1 MIDSARGRHFLNRMA
16 PDRLRDGLMSLP
28 AEKAWLVLIALGL
41 FSGLSASPIH
51 FFPALIIGLTGLIWM
66 LDVSIDAEKPGR
78 SGFWRAF
85 LFAWAYLGIGV
96 FWVAF
101 AFWNRGGAYVFFGP
115 LVAIGGGA
123 FLAAFWG
130 LAGALY
136 ARLKLRGPV
145 RILAFAVVIL
155 AAEAAKGLPFTQF
168 PWNLPAH
175 VFPAG
180 GAVSQSAAWFG
191 AWGLSFIVLILFSS
205 PAALAGRGA
214 VTQKRLPVLIS
225 LLALSALYAGGT
237 HRLGQAD
244 VRYQPDLTFRLVNA
258 DIDQQDKW
266 ASGGEDLVRTRYLNL
281 TASEGIDDV
290 THVIWPEGAL
300 PLFLIEDS
308 ASIAAL
314 TEILTQDQTLLAG
327 TPRRERVAGDEVR
340 YYNSLAAMTF
350 SGERPRVTGL
360 YDKVL
365 LVPFGE
371 FVPLGNL
378 ISSLG
383 IRPLQEL
390 VAGYSPGLE
399 FVTLEDAGAPAFF
412 PMICYEAVFSGIVPG
427 GPDRPAW
434 ILNISNDAW
443 FGPTAGPRQHL
454 NITRYRAIETGLP
467 IIRSASRGYSGVI
480 DPYGRMPVRI
490 DRRYEGVTDAAL
502 PLPASTTIYQM
513 TSGLLFWALYILSI
527 FAVSAIV
534 IQRRLQK

>member
-1 MIDSARGRHFLNRMA
+1 MIDSTRSRHFLNRMA
-16 PDRLRDGLMSLP
+16 PDRLRDGLMSLT
-28 AEKAWLVLIALGL
+28 AEKAWLVLIVLGL
-41 FSGLSASPIH
+41 FSGLSASPIY

-101 AFWNRGGAYVFFGP
+101 AFWNRGGVYVFFGP

-145 RILAFAVVIL
+145 RILTFAVVIL

-205 PAALAGRGA
+205 PAALAGRGS

-237 HRLGQAD
+237 HRLGQAS

-266 ASGGEDLVRTRYLNL
+266 APGGEDLVRTRYLNL

-327 TPRRERVAGDEVR
+327 TPRRERVADDEVR
-340 YYNSLAAMTF
+340 YYNSLVAMTF

-390 VAGYSPGLE
+390 VAGYSRGLD
-399 FVTLEDAGAPAFF
+399 FVTLENAGAPAFF

-434 ILNISNDAW
+434 MLNISNDAW

-467 IIRSASRGYSGVI
+467 IVRLASRGYSGVI

-513 TSGLLFWALYILSI
+513 TSGLLFWALYILGI

-534 IQRRLQK
+534 MQRRLQK

>member
-1 MIDSARGRHFLNRMA
+1 MIASARGRDFLNRLT
-16 PDRLRDGLMSLP
+16 PDRLRGGLMSLQP
-28 AEKAWLVLIALGL
+28 KKAWLILVALGL
-41 FSGLSASPIH
+41 FSGLSASPLH
-51 FFPALIIGLTGLIWM
+51 FFPALTIGLTGLIWL
-66 LDVSIDAEKPGR
+66 LDVSIDSEKPVR

-85 LFAWAYLGIGV
+85 LFGWAYLGIGV

-101 AFWNRGGAYVFFGP
+101 AFWNRGGVYVFFGP

-136 ARLKLRGPV
+136 AKLKLRGPV

-180 GAVSQSAAWFG
+180 GAVSQSAAWLG
-191 AWGLSFIVLILFSS
+191 AWGLSFVALILFSS
-205 PAALAGRGA
+205 PAALAGQGSE
-214 VTQKRLPVLIS
+214 TQRRLPVLIS
-225 LLALSALYAGGT
+225 LLILAVLYAGGT
-237 HRLGQAD
+237 QRLGQAE
-244 VRYQPDLTFRLVNA
+244 VSSQPDLVFRLVNV
-258 DIDQQDKW
+258 DINQQDKW
-266 ASGGEDLVRTRYLNL
+266 APGGEDIVRTRYLEL
-281 TASEGIDDV
+281 TASEGIDNV

-314 TEILTQDQTLLAG
+314 TEILTHDQTLLAG
-327 TPRRERVAGDEVR
+327 TPRRERTADGELH
-340 YYNSLAAMTF
+340 YYNSLVAMRF
-350 SGERPRVTGL
+350 SEERPRVTGL

-378 ISSLG
+378 ISAFGVRS
-383 IRPLQEL
+383 LQEL
-390 VAGYSPGLE
+390 VAGYSPGSE
-399 FVTLEDAGAPAFF
+399 FVTLEDADAPAFF
-412 PMICYEAVFSGIVPG
+412 PIICYEAVFSGIVPG
-427 GPDRPAW
+427 GADRPDW

-467 IIRSASRGYSGVI
+467 IVRSASRGFSGVI
-480 DPYGRMPVRI
+480 DPFGRMPVRV
-490 DRRYEGVTDAAL
+490 DRRYEGVTDVTL
-502 PLPASTTIYQM
+502 PMPASRTIYHI
-513 TSGLLFWALYILSI
+513 TYGLLFWALYILSI
-527 FAVSAIV
+527 SLISAIL
-534 IQRRLQK
+534 IYRRFQK

>member
-1 MIDSARGRHFLNRMA
+1 MIDSTRGREFLSRMA
-16 PDRLRDGLMSLP
+16 PDRLRGGLLSLQSK
-28 AEKAWLVLIALGL
+28 KAWLVLAALGL
-41 FSGLSASPIH
+41 FSGLSAAPIH
-51 FFPALIIGLTGLIWM
+51 FFPALIIGLTGLIWL
-66 LDVSIDAEKPGR
+66 LDASIDAERPGR

-85 LFAWAYLGIGV
+85 LFSWAYLGIGV

-115 LVAIGGGA
+115 LVAIGGAA
-123 FLAAFWG
+123 FLAVFWG
-130 LAGALY
+130 MAGAVY
-136 ARLKLRGPV
+136 AKLRLRGPL
-145 RILAFAVVIL
+145 RILAFAILIL

-191 AWGLSFIVLILFSS
+191 AWGLSFIILILFSS
-205 PAALAGRGA
+205 PAALAGQGA
-214 VTQKRLPVLIS
+214 VTQRRLPVLIS
-225 LLALSALYAGGT
+225 LLVLAVLYAGGT
-237 HRLGQAD
+237 QRLGQAD
-244 VRYQPDLTFRLVNA
+244 VRYQPDLVFRLVNV

-266 ASGGEDLVRTRYLNL
+266 APGGEDIVRTRYLDL
-281 TASEGIDDV
+281 TAADGIDDV

-314 TEILTQDQTLLAG
+314 TEILSRDQTLMAG
-327 TPRRERVAGDEVR
+327 TPRRERTADNEIR
-340 YYNSLAAMTF
+340 FYNSLVSLRF
-350 SGERPRVTGL
+350 SAERPRVTGL

-371 FVPLGNL
+371 YVPLGDL
-378 ISSLG
+378 ISSFG
-383 IRPLQEL
+383 VMSLQEL
-390 VAGYSPGLE
+390 VAGYSPGAE
-399 FVTLEDAGAPAFF
+399 FVTLNNTGAPAFF

-427 GPDRPAW
+427 GAARPEW
-434 ILNISNDAW
+434 MLNLSNDAW

-467 IIRSASRGYSGVI
+467 IIRSASRGFSGVI

-490 DRRYEGVTDAAL
+490 DRRHEGVTDVAL
-502 PLPASTTIYQM
+502 PQPASMTIYM
-513 TSGLLFWALYILSI
+513 ITSGLLFWLLYILSI
-527 FAVSAIV
+527 FAISAIV
-534 IQRRLQK
+534 IKRQFQK